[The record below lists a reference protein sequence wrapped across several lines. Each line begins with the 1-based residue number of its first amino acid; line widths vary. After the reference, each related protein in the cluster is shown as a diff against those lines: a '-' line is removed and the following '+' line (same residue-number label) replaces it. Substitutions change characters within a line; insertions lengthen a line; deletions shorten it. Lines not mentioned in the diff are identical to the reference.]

1 MGAANIL
8 WSTARNVTRRSTK
21 EWRRELNLTTYI
33 LPIDATVKVVFDEKG
48 NNLVIEPKSFTLRN
62 ENNSLF

>member
-1 MGAANIL
+1 MGTANIL
-8 WSTARNVTRRSTK
+8 WSTARNITRRTK
-21 EWRRELNLTTYI
+21 WKWRRELDLTTYI